1 MMIEVSEMPKQKWNL
16 AGMSVA
22 ELMEMRRQLES
33 VIGEKISRER
43 SELQTR
49 LDALN
54 SWAGGGRRQARG
66 ATRRGRRANG
76 KGRAH
81 PLKGT
86 KAPIKY
92 RGPNGETWSGRGLAP
107 RWLAEL
113 ERKGKNRDSYLI
125 KN

>member
-1 MMIEVSEMPKQKWNL
+1 MPKQKWNL
-16 AGMSVA
+16 AGMSVT
-22 ELMEMRRQLES
+22 ELIDMRRQLDS
-33 VIGEKISRER
+33 VLGEKITRER
-43 SELQTR
+43 TELQTR
-49 LDALN
+49 LEALN
-54 SWAGGGRRQARG
+54 SLQGGARP
-66 ATRRGRRANG
+66 ARAVTRPGRRANG
-76 KGRAH
+76 RTRSH

-125 KN
+125 QKG

>member
-1 MMIEVSEMPKQKWNL
+1 MPKQKWNL

-22 ELMEMRRQLES
+22 ELIDLRRQLDGT
-33 VIGEKISRER
+33 IGEKISRER

-49 LDALN
+49 LSALE
-54 SWAGGGRRQARG
+54 SLEGGSA
-66 ATRRGRRANG
+66 RRGRRPGAARRVGRTNG
-76 KGRAH
+76 RRGAH

-125 KN
+125 NKG

>member
-1 MMIEVSEMPKQKWNL
+1 MPKQKWNL

-22 ELMEMRRQLES
+22 ELIDLRRQLDGA
-33 VIGEKISRER
+33 IGDKISRER

-49 LDALN
+49 LSALE
-54 SWAGGGRRQARG
+54 SLEGGGGRRARV
-66 ATRRGRRANG
+66 AATTRRGRRANG
-76 KGRAH
+76 RGRAH

-125 KN
+125 NKG

>member
-1 MMIEVSEMPKQKWNL
+1 MPKQKWNL
-16 AGMSVA
+16 VGMSVA
-22 ELMEMRRQLES
+22 ELIEMRRQLDS
-33 VIGEKISRER
+33 TIGEKISRER

-49 LDALN
+49 LEALN
-54 SWAGGGRRQARG
+54 SLQGGARPARG
-66 ATRRGRRANG
+66 VTRRGRRGNG

-125 KN
+125 NKG